1 MVDKHAKREKSEGAE
16 IKPAA
21 VNQCRSNS
29 YARAEG
35 SKFNITKL
43 VTTG

>member
-21 VNQCRSNS
+21 VNQCRSND
-29 YARAEG
+29 YAKAEG
-35 SKFNITKL
+35 SKLNITAL
-43 VTTG
+43 LTVD